1 MNRTDYLDKSNIRIS
16 DRCLKD
22 IESTVLDAKAK
33 VSAITQRYYNEY
45 LMNVDPK
52 QYYETL
58 ENSGAFNRMKAE
70 ISDVLINSNRESKSM
85 IKDAMY
91 ATYRNNYYATGYI
104 IDKATDTNIGRIN
117 DDDLNYAVT
126 GKSN

>member
-22 IESTVLDAKAK
+22 IEFTVLDNKQNLA
-33 VSAITQRYYNEY
+33 AIIQRYYNDH
-45 LMNVDPK
+45 LANVDPK

-70 ISDVLINSNRESKSM
+70 ISDVLINSNRQSKSM

-104 IDKATDTNIGRIN
+104 IDKATDKNIGYIK
-117 DDDLNYAVT
+117 DDDINYAVL
-126 GKSN
+126 GKRG